1 MTEIK
6 WPEGA
11 EVKINGLFKK
21 WIDGVEYNFK
31 ENEWVKSLN
40 SWSLDTFKKFGN
52 FKVIERPIETVDPIE
67 IKEVSKPIEP
77 PYMPKVGD
85 WCEWLRS
92 TDHDWIKA
100 RIRAEIGD
108 NDVVIQF
115 GDNKVIV
122 RNPANFRPIK
132 TDREQ
137 FIEKAR
143 ESDGGTY
150 SIVEIFGKLYDS
162 GARFKEVS
170 G

>member
-1 MTEIK
+1 MTDIK
-6 WPEGA
+6 WPDGA
-11 EVKINGLFKK
+11 THKIERFFKK
-21 WIDGVEYNFK
+21 WIDGVEYNFE

-52 FKVIERPIETVDPIE
+52 FKVIERPID
-67 IKEVSKPIEP
+67 P
-77 PYMPKVGD
+77 PYMPKVGE

-100 RIRAEIGD
+100 RIRAEIDD

-122 RNPANFRPIK
+122 RNPANFRPVK
-132 TDREQ
+132 TEREK

-143 ESDGGTY
+143 ELVANMDKDDM
-150 SIVEIFGKLYDS
+150 ILAGKLYDK
-162 GARFKEVS
+162 GFKAPE
-170 G
+170 

>member
-1 MTEIK
+1 MTDIK

-11 EVKINGLFKK
+11 THKIESFFKK
-21 WIDGVEYNFK
+21 WIDGVEYNFE

-52 FKVIERPIETVDPIE
+52 FKVIERPID
-67 IKEVSKPIEP
+67 P
-77 PYMPKVGD
+77 PYMPEVG
-85 WCEWLRS
+85 EWFTAASGDEYMLIGK
-92 TDHDWIKA
+92 TNYGHFV
-100 RIRAEIGD
+100 AETRQTVLSVFSSLG
-108 NDVVIQF
+108 
-115 GDNKVIV
+115 G
-122 RNPANFRPIK
+122 ARPIK

-162 GARFKEVS
+162 GARFK
-170 G
+170 